1 MIPELTAAPVIASA
15 AVEGEDDAALVGRL
29 QSGDATAFVEEPFV
43 ATSRGCC
50 AWRSRPS
57 AAGAVGEEVTQDTW
71 LAVFRGVD
79 RFEGRS
85 SFKTW
90 LFRILLNRAR
100 SAARREERAGRPD
113 DALADER
120 FDANGAWS
128 DRPSRGPIEPKTGSS
143 PPSSPEPCAYLLPQ
157 IPEAQRQVVV
167 LCDME
172 GVPPADVVAML
183 GLTEGNRRV
192 LLHRGRAR
200 LRALLA
206 QEMTRSWAPLV
217 ASPVRSCVA
226 SGRVDDRLSRRAPQ
240 PGERDRLE
248 RHLADCPHCSEYLA
262 QLRVTVDASGRAAPT
277 S

>member
-1 MIPELTAAPVIASA
+1 VIPELAAALVIASA
-15 AVEGEDDAALVGRL
+15 AVEVEDDAALVGRL
-29 QSGDATAFVEEPFV
+29 QSGDETAFVELVRRYQPRLLRLAESTV
-43 ATSRGCC
+43 GR
-50 AWRSRPS
+50 
-57 AAGAVGEEVTQDTW
+57 GAVAQEVTQDTW

-113 DALADER
+113 DALSDER
-120 FDANGAWS
+120 FDANGAWADPPEPWS
-128 DRPSRGPIEPKTGSS
+128 DRAEDRLVASQLADRVRD
-143 PPSSPEPCAYLLPQ
+143 LLPQ

-172 GVPPADVVAML
+172 GMPPADVVSML

-206 QEMTRSWAPLV
+206 EEMTRS
-217 ASPVRSCVA
+217 
-226 SGRVDDRLSRRAPQ
+226 
-240 PGERDRLE
+240 
-248 RHLADCPHCSEYLA
+248 
-262 QLRVTVDASGRAAPT
+262 
-277 S
+277 